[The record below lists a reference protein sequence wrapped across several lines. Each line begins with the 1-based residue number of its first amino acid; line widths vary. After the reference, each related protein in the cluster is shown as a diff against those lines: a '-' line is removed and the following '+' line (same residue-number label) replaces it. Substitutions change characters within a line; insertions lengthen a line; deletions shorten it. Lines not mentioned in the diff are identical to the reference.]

1 MMRIREKCKSF
12 LETRSNRN
20 AIVAVAVLLICAAV
34 LAGTV
39 QHRYAPQKDMDAAAE
54 YTESENAESTAAE
67 VMSAQD
73 ITTAAVTAA
82 AAEQDISTACAH
94 DFKIKVVAPTCTE
107 RGHTEHVCT
116 KCGQWF
122 WDAFTPA
129 RHQYGKYL
137 CEICG
142 APDPSDPIHS
152 LCAWLRTYGTL
163 NGNGTYRSISS
174 GDITIYT
181 SEYFHNRDYIYIDK
195 VVETEESSEI
205 FRIFFDTSGVCHIS
219 YILSLPHSSVTASVT
234 QGIGDT
240 GVLPITTL
248 TEYHNSTGNGK
259 TQAEYIQFLNQEL
272 VPILKRA
279 ERELLTPKTELTL
292 QDFGFR
298 V

>member
-12 LETRSNRN
+12 WKTRSNRN

-39 QHRYAPQKDMDAAAE
+39 QHRYAPQKDMAAAAE
-54 YTESENAESTAAE
+54 YTESETAESTAAE

-107 RGHTEHVCT
+107 RGHTGHVCT

-163 NGNGTYRSISS
+163 NGNGTYRSIPSA
-174 GDITIYT
+174 
-181 SEYFHNRDYIYIDK
+181 
-195 VVETEESSEI
+195 
-205 FRIFFDTSGVCHIS
+205 DT
-219 YILSLPHSSVTASVT
+219 PTAS